1 MGIFDD
7 MTGSNFTDS
16 TDDIQARFSE
26 LRDREE
32 SGTLDD
38 AGRAELQQLRDRMR
52 MGEE

>member
-1 MGIFDD
+1 MGIMDD
-7 MTGSNFTDS
+7 MNTSFGDS

-38 AGRAELQQLRDRMR
+38 AGRAELQQLRSRMS
-52 MGEE
+52 GEE